1 MPGADNGG
9 RLYTLSPFLTG
20 RSACSP
26 NILRTVRR
34 TMFRFLIELLVR
46 RTWFRQFDE
55 RYFVLNWLV
64 MRCKLRPELATEA
77 QQQRDPKCRLKSS
90 QYTLII
96 PHRVIQLLYQPGS
109 QRQGCTS
116 HKSTSKNIPFE
127 VSEVP
132 ICSDIVIHFIFP
144 SSSSTGELSALSQS
158 VTRFDELGV

>member
-9 RLYTLSPFLTG
+9 RLYTFSPFLTG
-20 RSACSP
+20 RSVCSP

-34 TMFRFLIELLVR
+34 TMVRFLIELLIR

-55 RYFVLNWLV
+55 QYFVLNWLV
-64 MRCKLRPELATEA
+64 MRCKLRPELAA
-77 QQQRDPKCRLKSS
+77 DALQQRDPKCRLKSS
-90 QYTLII
+90 LYILII
-96 PHRVIQLLYQPGS
+96 PHRVIQLLYHSGS

-116 HKSTSKNIPFE
+116 HKSTRKNIPFE

-132 ICSDIVIHFIFP
+132 VYSDTVIHFIFP

-158 VTRFDELGV
+158 VTRFVELGV